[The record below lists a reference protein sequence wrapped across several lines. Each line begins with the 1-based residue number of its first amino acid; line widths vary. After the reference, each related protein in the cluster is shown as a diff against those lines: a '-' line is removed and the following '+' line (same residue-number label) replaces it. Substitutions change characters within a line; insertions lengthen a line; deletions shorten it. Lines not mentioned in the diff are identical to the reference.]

1 MKSFLSIEKLDRII
15 FGFLI
20 LFVSTLNNSIF
31 LCQLGFFGAY
41 LLTGYR
47 FYLSKENPFKKAGL
61 EKAFLVYFSAAL
73 LAAFFSVEKGNAFV
87 ILTKHLLLL
96 PIVYLI
102 VFAAN
107 TGEKAKTLLKFYLG
121 VSLATLLVYLFFS
134 LKHYFTQLYQ
144 LELKGPSPFQY
155 VMTAGGLMS
164 LTAIFFFAFF
174 LNEKANWK
182 VKLFYFFAFGLSF
195 AAVIASYTRAAW
207 LGLFAGLFVVLLLK
221 KKWWII
227 LPGIAALVFLIFSKS
242 NESKVQIISAK
253 DKSKV
258 ENVTTNGRAY
268 SVVLIGADTLLI
280 ADYEKGIAAYKGRKL
295 LQTIPTEAPI
305 TRINF
310 WKENYYLAYSLDS
323 RFFVVEKEPT
333 GRFKIAKNFI
343 SPGTTRDFAI
353 TQEKLY
359 VADKDSGLT
368 IYSDPAKIE
377 MKLNFSEAGGIATV
391 DANEK
396 YVAQYFENEGSVKIF
411 TVENGSPVK
420 MIDSIR
426 FDTSIK
432 YLWFAH
438 NILLF
443 QNDNNLSQ
451 YKIEN
456 EKVSELKRL
465 PIVGI
470 TRMKFVDTTAYA
482 LTIDGKIFVGTPEA
496 KGGFAF
502 NELIN
507 LGYPCTDFDVKGE
520 QILVSSFKRNRILS
534 IFDPNHETNFERLNI
549 WRVGLK
555 IFKDYPVLGVGDI
568 DLGNLYRKY
577 KDSYLKENF
586 GHLHNNFMQW
596 LVTLGVV
603 GFSAVMFLMVGILLM
618 HWKIYLTLKNE
629 PVASSFAIGAIAA
642 FIGFLASGLGE
653 YNFGDQ
659 EIITMVWF
667 TVGLNLAFYLNYQN
681 KTSKVKA

>member
-1 MKSFLSIEKLDRII
+1 MLHGWDS
-15 FGFLI
+15 
-20 LFVSTLNNSIF
+20 
-31 LCQLGFFGAY
+31 
-41 LLTGYR
+41 
-47 FYLSKENPFKKAGL
+47 
-61 EKAFLVYFSAAL
+61 
-73 LAAFFSVEKGNAFV
+73 
-87 ILTKHLLLL
+87 
-96 PIVYLI
+96 
-102 VFAAN
+102 
-107 TGEKAKTLLKFYLG
+107 
-121 VSLATLLVYLFFS
+121 
-134 LKHYFTQLYQ
+134 
-144 LELKGPSPFQY
+144 
-155 VMTAGGLMS
+155 
-164 LTAIFFFAFF
+164 
-174 LNEKANWK
+174 
-182 VKLFYFFAFGLSF
+182 
-195 AAVIASYTRAAW
+195 
-207 LGLFAGLFVVLLLK
+207 
-221 KKWWII
+221 
-227 LPGIAALVFLIFSKS
+227 
-242 NESKVQIISAK
+242 K

-333 GRFKIAKNFI
+333 GKFKIAKYFI

-353 TQEKLY
+353 AQEKLY

-377 MKLNFSEAGGIATV
+377 MKLNFFKAGGIATV

-396 YVAQYFENEGSVKIF
+396 YVAQYFENPGSVKIF
-411 TVENGSPVK
+411 TTENGSSVK

-443 QNDNNLSQ
+443 QNDNSLIQ

-555 IFKDYPVLGVGDI
+555 IFKDYPILGVGDI

-577 KDSYLKENF
+577 KDDYLKENF

-618 HWKIYLTLKNE
+618 HWKIYRTLKNE

-642 FIGFLASGLGE
+642 LVGFLASGLGE

-667 TVGLNLAFYLNYQN
+667 TVGLNLAFYLNYKN
-681 KTSKVKA
+681 NAEKVEA